1 MRNLLTEKSSSKSS
15 AIVSL
20 DVEDAS
26 GVKKKKKKKKDKVIV
41 NAFSSRYQVIIN
53 VLKLDKHWKTTTHRI
68 VLVILD
74 PNNLMVIN
82 SLISVLR
89 EELF

>member
-26 GVKKKKKKKKDKVIV
+26 GVKKKKKKKKDKVIL

-53 VLKLDKHWKTTTHRI
+53 VLKT
-68 VLVILD
+68 
-74 PNNLMVIN
+74 
-82 SLISVLR
+82 
-89 EELF
+89 